1 LSPKESYA
9 VLKSNPGLTLFPVL
23 SAIATVLVSIPF
35 LILLVPIAI
44 ASKGHHHA
52 FEPLHYLVMFGM
64 YFASYFVVV
73 FFNSAL
79 VACAN
84 ESLSGEPVTVAFGF
98 EAAMRRLPQIL
109 A

>member
-1 LSPKESYA
+1 MFGDRVNRSWLVAKESYA

-52 FEPLHYLVMFGM
+52 
-64 YFASYFVVV
+64 S
-73 FFNSAL
+73 SR
-79 VACAN
+79 
-84 ESLSGEPVTVAFGF
+84 STTW
-98 EAAMRRLPQIL
+98 
-109 A
+109 